1 VARFRLNSCF
11 EQQYRVGEIPESQ
24 SFQALVERI
33 RQVLE
38 WVFLAELIF
47 LRIERGT
54 VTAIRVSSTKVGESV
69 SAQYRACE
77 GGMGMLEIL
86 DFMGM
91 LEILDFMG
99 MLEILDFMGMLEIL
113 ECLKYWI
120 KFR

>member
-1 VARFRLNSCF
+1 
-11 EQQYRVGEIPESQ
+11 
-24 SFQALVERI
+24 
-33 RQVLE
+33 
-38 WVFLAELIF
+38 
-47 LRIERGT
+47 

-113 ECLKYWI
+113 DFMGMLEILECLKYWI